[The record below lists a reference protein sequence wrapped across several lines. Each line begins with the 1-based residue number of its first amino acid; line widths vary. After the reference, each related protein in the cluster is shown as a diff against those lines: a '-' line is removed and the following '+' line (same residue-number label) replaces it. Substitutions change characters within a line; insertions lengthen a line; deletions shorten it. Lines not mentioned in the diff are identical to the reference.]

1 METRA
6 HPPGLQDILEFP
18 VDEALYGEGELAG
31 SLWVPQYLTDRLRSR
46 PSTTPRH

>member
-18 VDEALYGEGELAG
+18 VDEALYGRRTRRF
-31 SLWVPQYLTDRLRSR
+31 SLGASIPD
-46 PSTTPRH
+46 